1 MKKFHMI
8 IDLEKCAGCFN
19 CFLACKD
26 EHVGNEWLP
35 YTKEQQK
42 HDMKWID
49 VKVHERGVAPYTE
62 ITYVTQTCQHCD
74 NAPCEKKYPEVF
86 QKRSDGIMLIDINK
100 ANDPKYA
107 DACPYGCVSWN
118 ETAQNVQKC
127 TGCAH
132 LIDGDWKEPRCVQAC
147 ATRAMQTVFC
157 EDAEWDRLVERQGL
171 KPITDGSNKPRI
183 LYKNLYMYNKCFV
196 KGVVST
202 YVDGLE
208 EGVIDAKVELKIG
221 NETIYECR
229 TDYLGEFYI
238 DRIPKNTGKMAVV
251 ITAEGAEPL
260 TRDFEIQDKSI
271 VLDPILIGEGEAKAN
286 VILPNEHA
294 LQQALDHM
302 TSYDAEDAR
311 KAFAKEKK

>member
-1 MKKFHMI
+1 
-8 IDLEKCAGCFN
+8 
-19 CFLACKD
+19 
-26 EHVGNEWLP
+26 
-35 YTKEQQK
+35 
-42 HDMKWID
+42 
-49 VKVHERGVAPYTE
+49 
-62 ITYVTQTCQHCD
+62 
-74 NAPCEKKYPEVF
+74 
-86 QKRSDGIMLIDINK
+86 
-100 ANDPKYA
+100 
-107 DACPYGCVSWN
+107 
-118 ETAQNVQKC
+118 
-127 TGCAH
+127 
-132 LIDGDWKEPRCVQAC
+132 
-147 ATRAMQTVFC
+147 MQTVFC

-251 ITAEGAEPL
+251 ITAEGAEPV
-260 TRDFEIQDKSI
+260 TREFEIQDKRV
-271 VLDPILIGEGEAKAN
+271 VLDPILIGEGEVKAN

-294 LQQALDHM
+294 LQQAIDHM

-311 KAFAKEKK
+311 KAFSKE